1 MKRYVMLMRRRTRES
16 VDSTQITEYDMD
28 SDDCRFVEKCDLELR
43 CACVTCDMLQVQHSL

>member
-1 MKRYVMLMRRRTRES
+1 MLMRRRTRES

-28 SDDCRFVEKCDLELR
+28 SDDCRFVEKCGLELR